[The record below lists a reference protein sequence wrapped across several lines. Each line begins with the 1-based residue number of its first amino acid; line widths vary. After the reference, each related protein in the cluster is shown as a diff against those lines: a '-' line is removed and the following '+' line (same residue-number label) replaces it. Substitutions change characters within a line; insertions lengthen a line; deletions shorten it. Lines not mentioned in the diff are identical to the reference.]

1 MVICGRNAKLTE
13 SLRMRKWPLKLH
25 VKVRCFSPTAHLHEL
40 NLLLSTQGFVNN
52 MADYMVACDCII
64 SKAGPGTIAEAMIC
78 GIPIVL
84 NGMVEILLFI
94 YISLHFLLQVV
105 SHARKKAIYHTSLKT
120 VSELIVRNRRRSLT
134 LLRDGLTHRIQRS
147 YKTCRCVHSV

>member
-1 MVICGRNAKLTE
+1 MSRYDIFLPQHTCT
-13 SLRMRKWPLKLH
+13 
-25 VKVRCFSPTAHLHEL
+25 EL

-52 MADYMVACDCII
+52 MAEYMVACDCII

-94 YISLHFLLQVV
+94 FS
-105 SHARKKAIYHTSLKT
+105 
-120 VSELIVRNRRRSLT
+120 
-134 LLRDGLTHRIQRS
+134 
-147 YKTCRCVHSV
+147 